1 GVTRQAPGSG
11 ECPGARH
18 RGGRGPGAPGLPSGR
33 LANPTPPPRPPPNT
47 RLLLP
52 PPHPLQSAAIIES
65 VKFLYTAAQQKR
77 RSLGGEPHSPDQF
90 RSLANNR
97 TAGGG
102 LRAPRR
108 PAPAAALRRLSGP
121 ARASPGSP
129 PRP

>member
-77 RSLGGEPHSPDQF
+77 RSLGGEPHSPLGLVPEQLHCRWWAPHPPEL
-90 RSLANNR
+90 RSHGGPPP
-97 TAGGG
+97 TA
-102 LRAPRR
+102 R
-108 PAPAAALRRLSGP
+108 PSL
-121 ARASPGSP
+121 
-129 PRP
+129 